1 MRALHDSIRH
11 GRRDRRLRGEAQRR
25 LKKFAGLLLAKC
37 QRAQA
42 SAIGRVKAAVRVK
55 KAAAEARRRRH
66 EEAAAAAKLAAKQAA
81 LPQRAMG
88 AVGASGAPGVAGE
101 SRRAAV
107 VAVRH
112 APAAT
117 AGGGELE

>member
-1 MRALHDSIRH
+1 MLGEDAHAAQLVVASIIFIISSVLPAFGPRLSRATRLSRPHQKSITPSRK
-11 GRRDRRLRGEAQRR
+11 GTT
-25 LKKFAGLLLAKC
+25 
-37 QRAQA
+37 
-42 SAIGRVKAAVRVK
+42 
-55 KAAAEARRRRH
+55 
-66 EEAAAAAKLAAKQAA
+66 AAAARGAGLMRGDPSRA
-81 LPQRAMG
+81 RAMG